1 MEVEGHRCLRRQKW
15 GIIVEE
21 TTGKGR
27 RNTTPRKRCSSKIE
41 SINCA

>member
-15 GIIVEE
+15 GKIVGE

-27 RNTTPRKRCSSKIE
+27 RKTTPRKRRSSEIE
-41 SINCA
+41 SIHCA